1 MDKEVLLVI
10 DDNENDYLIIKR
22 FLGDKYR
29 IKYDN
34 GQANPEVIMNTIKE
48 VAPVCILLDYNLGGL
63 QGIEMLKI
71 LQSDEEYKNISVIM
85 LTNEIDP
92 NIIVDCIKN
101 NAENYLIKD
110 DLGKNDLRLAV
121 KRAITESKLN
131 NKIEEQ
137 HKEIIRLSRIDD
149 LTGLYNRRWFIEK
162 VEEEIKRLNRSHN
175 TISITIIDLD
185 YFKLVNDNY
194 GHLIGDEVLKIAG
207 KIIAESVRSTD
218 IVCRY
223 GGDEFTLC
231 LVEALDE
238 NMSNI
243 INNQI
248 LILKKISQKIEKEIN
263 EYLKTAKYLK
273 LSDVSSQRQY
283 FRVTASVG
291 TTFLSGKLVEFYDL
305 FRIAD
310 QCLYL
315 VKESGRNNIAY
326 SDYNIQKPIL
336 INRKDCLND

>member
-22 FLGDKYR
+22 FLGDKYT

-34 GQANPEVIMNTIKE
+34 GQDHPQVIMNTIKE
-48 VAPVCILLDYNLGGL
+48 VEPICILLDYNLGRL
-63 QGIEMLKI
+63 QGIEMLKM
-71 LQSDEEYKNISVIM
+71 LQSDEDYKNISVIM
-85 LTNEIDP
+85 LTNEVDP
-92 NIIVDCIKN
+92 NVIVDCIKN

-110 DLGKNDLRLAV
+110 HLSKNELHSAV
-121 KRAITESKLN
+121 NRAIIESKLN
-131 NKIEEQ
+131 NKIQEQ

-162 VEEEIKRLNRSHN
+162 VEEEIKRLNRSQN
-175 TISITIIDLD
+175 IISITIIDLD

-194 GHLIGDEVLKIAG
+194 GHLIGDKVLKIAG
-207 KIIAESVRSTD
+207 KVIAEAVRSTD

-238 NMSNI
+238 DMSNVI
-243 INNQI
+243 KNQI
-248 LILKKISQKIEKEIN
+248 LVLKKISQRIEKEIN
-263 EYLKTAKYLK
+263 EYLKTTKYLK
-273 LSDVSSQRQY
+273 LNDVSPQSKY
-283 FRVTASVG
+283 FRVTTSVG
-291 TTFLSGKLVEFYDL
+291 TTFISGKLVEFYDL
-305 FRIAD
+305 FRISD
-310 QCLYL
+310 QCLYF

-326 SDYNIQKPIL
+326 SEYNTQKPVL
-336 INRKDCLND
+336 CRKDWLNE